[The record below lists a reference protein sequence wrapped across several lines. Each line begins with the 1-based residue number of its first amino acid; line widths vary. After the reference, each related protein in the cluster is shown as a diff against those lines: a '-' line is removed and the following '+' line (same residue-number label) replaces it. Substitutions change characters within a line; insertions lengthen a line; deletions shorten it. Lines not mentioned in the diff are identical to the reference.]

1 MVQPE
6 GLDYAEGAA
15 TGSMIA
21 SGVVLSEGYEHDGPG
36 VCLDDDQTET
46 KEVPSQGGR
55 GDALLK
61 PMSPIPDLT

>member
-36 VCLDDDQTET
+36 VCLDDGQTEA
-46 KEVPSQGGR
+46 EGVPSQRGR
-55 GDALLK
+55 GDALLRFM
-61 PMSPIPDLT
+61 PPYLT